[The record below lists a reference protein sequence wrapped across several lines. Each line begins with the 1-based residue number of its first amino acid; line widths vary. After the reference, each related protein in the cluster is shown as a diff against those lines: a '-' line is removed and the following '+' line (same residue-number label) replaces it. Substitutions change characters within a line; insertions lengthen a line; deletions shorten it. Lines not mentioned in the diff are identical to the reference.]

1 MSNNDLALSGVRVMA
16 FEQVLAGPFGTGL
29 LGEMGAEV
37 IKIERPGVGDLIRH
51 WDTAVKGLSSGYVWL
66 NRNKRSLTVD
76 VKKPQG
82 LEILHKL
89 AQTSDVF
96 FENYAPG
103 VAERVGL
110 GWETLHEINPRLI
123 YCSISGYGQTGPYR
137 DVKAYDLLIQGEAG
151 IIATTGYPDKPARAG
166 VSVSDIASGMYA
178 ALGIVLALF
187 QREKTG
193 VGQVI
198 DISMFESI
206 LSWLGYF
213 PHHYWHR
220 GEEPSR
226 VGMRHHYVTP
236 YGPYMAGDGEYV
248 NLAVATP
255 KDWEAFCLKVMES
268 PSLMEDPRF
277 ATVEAR
283 RENRGALE
291 ETIEQLFL
299 EHGHETWLQRLQAAE
314 LPNGKVRGI
323 AQVLTHPQAAAR
335 RMIREVDSPVGKV
348 PVIGSPLNLSDSPP
362 RYDPIPDLGDATDA
376 ILAKS
381 SATTP
386 TPSRGCTGMRR
397 CESCRSLPKWFP
409 RHTVNASRHSSSKPE
424 ALSKDAF
431 GHRIDRHDA
440 VNFTCS
446 SPLPHQLYHDVLE
459 VQPVIRLTILVASHN
474 TLLPAE
480 QNVIPIAAN
489 EAI

>member
-255 KDWEAFCLKVMES
+255 KDWQAFCLKVMES
-268 PSLMEDPRF
+268 PSLMGDPRF

-299 EHGHETWLQRLQAAE
+299 EHGHETWLQRLQAAK

-323 AQVLTHPQAAAR
+323 AQVLAHPPGR
-335 RMIREVDSPVGKV
+335 RPAHDPGSGLPRGQGAGHRQPAEPVGQPAPLRPHPGLGRRHRLDPARARLRRRRHRAV
-348 PVIGSPLNLSDSPP
+348 APGSRRSD
-362 RYDPIPDLGDATDA
+362 R
-376 ILAKS
+376 
-381 SATTP
+381 
-386 TPSRGCTGMRR
+386 
-397 CESCRSLPKWFP
+397 
-409 RHTVNASRHSSSKPE
+409 
-424 ALSKDAF
+424 
-431 GHRIDRHDA
+431 
-440 VNFTCS
+440 
-446 SPLPHQLYHDVLE
+446 
-459 VQPVIRLTILVASHN
+459 
-474 TLLPAE
+474 
-480 QNVIPIAAN
+480 
-489 EAI
+489 